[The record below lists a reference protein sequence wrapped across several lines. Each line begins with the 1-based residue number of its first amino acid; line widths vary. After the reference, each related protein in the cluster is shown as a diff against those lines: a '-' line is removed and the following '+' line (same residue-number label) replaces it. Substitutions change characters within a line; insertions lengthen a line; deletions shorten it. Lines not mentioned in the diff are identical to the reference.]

1 MIYSDDV
8 DSWKK
13 YDGEWVD
20 GLESGFG
27 NLNLKMV
34 TRMKVNLKTLHLM
47 EMVNTSGLP
56 GIIMKVIF
64 KWKQAWIWQVYKF
77 RRLEL

>member
-27 NLNLKMV
+27 KLEFKNGDTFEGQFKDSSFNVLFISLNNSFK
-34 TRMKVNLKTLHLM
+34 
-47 EMVNTSGLP
+47 LP
-56 GIIMKVIF
+56 ISLVLSKLFDFVFSLLIII
-64 KWKQAWIWQVYKF
+64 
-77 RRLEL
+77 

>member
-27 NLNLKMV
+27 KLEFKNGDVYEGQFKDSSFNGKG
-34 TRMKVNLKTLHLM
+34 KYKW
-47 EMVNTSGLP
+47 TSGD
-56 GIIMKVIF
+56 
-64 KWKQAWIWQVYKF
+64 YY
-77 RRLEL
+77 E